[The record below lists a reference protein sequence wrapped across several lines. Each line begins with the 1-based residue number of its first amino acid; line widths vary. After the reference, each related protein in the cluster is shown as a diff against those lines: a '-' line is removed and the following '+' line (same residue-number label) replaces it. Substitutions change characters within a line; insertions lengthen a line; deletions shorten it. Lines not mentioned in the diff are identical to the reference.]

1 LKSSRER
8 QCRLLQKPL
17 LVPAIRP
24 QNGRANFNQNISAPR
39 VNFAAKQQSFAKL
52 I

>member
-1 LKSSRER
+1 MPAAAMRR
-8 QCRLLQKPL
+8 
-17 LVPAIRP
+17 LVPAIRRKTAGP
-24 QNGRANFNQNISAPR
+24 ISTKIPAR